1 MAGALRRVDS
11 PIGPEP
17 LDQLVEAYLA
27 KRDDLVRFF
36 AIRMKSRAA
45 AEDLIQD
52 LYVRLSGLVV
62 GEPIDNPS
70 AYLYR
75 LASNL
80 MLDRMRHDRRT
91 LARDTAWRQ
100 TRTGAAN
107 PRTRDGAAGEDVAD
121 EASPEQTVW
130 ARQRLNQTVAAIASL
145 PPRTR
150 RAFELHKLGGLSQ
163 EETAQ
168 TLGVSRKTVEKQISA
183 ALRRVLA
190 KLAESEG

>member
-1 MAGALRRVDS
+1 MPGALLRVDAT
-11 PIGPEP
+11 IGPEP
-17 LDQLVEAYLA
+17 LDQLLQAYLA

-36 AIRMKSRAA
+36 AIRLKSRAA

-52 LYVRLSGLVV
+52 LYVRLSGLAVA
-62 GEPIDNPS
+62 EEIDNPS

-80 MLDRMRHDRRT
+80 MLDRLRHDRRT
-91 LARDTAWRQ
+91 LARDSAWRQ
-100 TRTGAAN
+100 TRTQGV
-107 PRTRDGAAGEDVAD
+107 GEDVAD
-121 EASPEQTVW
+121 EASAEQTVW
-130 ARQRLNQTVAAIASL
+130 ARQRLKQTAAAIAGL

-163 EETAQ
+163 EETAK
-168 TLGVSRKTVEKQISA
+168 TLGVSRKTIEKQISA
-183 ALRRVLA
+183 ALKHLLA